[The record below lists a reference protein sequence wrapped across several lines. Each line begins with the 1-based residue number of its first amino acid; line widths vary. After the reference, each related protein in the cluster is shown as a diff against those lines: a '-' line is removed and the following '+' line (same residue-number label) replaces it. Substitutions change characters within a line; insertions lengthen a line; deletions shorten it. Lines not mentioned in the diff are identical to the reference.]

1 MFVCEFIG
9 EFIDEFT
16 DGLSGGLSGEVAPT
30 LSEAGGEFRRIVGL
44 LTARICCLAVRVSD
58 SLVFA
63 AAVTFFSEALGSLAL
78 VSLGLASV
86 GLECG

>member
-1 MFVCEFIG
+1 VFVCEFIG
-9 EFIDEFT
+9 EFT

-44 LTARICCLAVRVSD
+44 LTARICCLAVRASD

-63 AAVTFFSEALGSLAL
+63 AAVTLFSEALGSLAL
-78 VSLGLASV
+78 VSLVLESV
-86 GLECG
+86 VFGGA